1 MRAVVTRCCAAALLA
16 ASLLATQSLAQEK
29 DKQAMPGMQMPAPT
43 PTPKPSP
50 KPSPMPMPS
59 PSPQAS
65 PTPKSSPMPMP
76 SPSPQATPGGMEG
89 MEMPQTKPTPSTGEA
104 ANPQA
109 APQTGPPAAAQGTT
123 TLPNLSDRSGWP
135 SPTAD
140 DATYTFMLFDLL
152 EYQRVGSVNALRWD
166 FLGWRGGDR
175 NRFWLKSEGEL
186 NFESP
191 LGGEADLQLL
201 YGRLI
206 SPFFDLQLGVRF
218 EQHYER
224 DSKPRRVF
232 AVIGLQGLAPG
243 RFEVEPALFLSNKG
257 KVSGRFTGSLDLY
270 QTQRLIL
277 QPRLETEF
285 AAQRDDEF
293 GVERGLSDVELGV
306 RLRYEIR
313 REFAPYFGVSYRRS
327 FGATRERVLREGGAP
342 NEVQFSV
349 GVRMWR

>member
-1 MRAVVTRCCAAALLA
+1 MKSIATGCAVAVILTAG
-16 ASLLATQSLAQEK
+16 LLATQSWAQEK
-29 DKQAMPGMQMPAPT
+29 EKPAMPGMQMPAPSPKPS
-43 PTPKPSP
+43 PTPKPSTMQMPMP
-50 KPSPMPMPS
+50 KPSPAS
-59 PSPQAS
+59 SPQA
-65 PTPKSSPMPMP
+65 PP
-76 SPSPQATPGGMEG
+76 SRMEEMQMPQA
-89 MEMPQTKPTPSTGEA
+89 KPTPSTGQA
-104 ANPQA
+104 ANAQA
-109 APQTGPPAAAQGTT
+109 VPQTGSPGASQGTK

-152 EYQRVGSVNALRWD
+152 EYQRVGTVNALRWD
-166 FLGWRGGDR
+166 FLGWRGDDKH
-175 NRFWLKSEGEL
+175 RFWFKSEGEL

-201 YGRLI
+201 YGKLI

-224 DSKPRRVF
+224 DSKPKRVF

-243 RFEVEPALFLSNKG
+243 RFEIEPALFLSNKG
-257 KVSGRFTGSLDLY
+257 KVSGRFTASLDLY
-270 QTQRLIL
+270 QTQRLVL

-285 AAQRDDEF
+285 AAQRDNEF
-293 GVERGLSDVELGV
+293 GVERGLSDVEIGV

-327 FGATRERVLREGGAP
+327 FGATRDRVLREGGAP
-342 NEVQFSV
+342 NEIQFV
-349 GVRMWR
+349 IGVRTWR